1 MACRHGLRYC
11 RLSLIL
17 AITALLTAAVVGQG
31 NQYPYHSDPIL
42 LTSVEPL
49 GSLED
54 GRGRFYGGLIAGD
67 LNEDGPVDVFG
78 HVAVSWIQPGPEQ
91 PFVVLLNDG
100 AGGLVDGTSTILAP
114 PRPTG
119 FGTGPALVGDYNGD
133 GQNDVWVSSVGLDQ
147 GGNPDAGSPNW
158 LLLSGPDGLLHDV
171 SGEKLPQFKSFTHGP
186 SAADTDGDGDID
198 IWENNLGG
206 PDLVVSLLLVNDGS
220 GGFTIVADT
229 GWDCLPAGIDGCSI
243 VGQNDRLPDLME
255 GRGGL
260 WSVFV
265 DAEGDGD
272 ADLHLGL
279 IPRVDR
285 PPECPSGDL
294 TCGEDRRVLL
304 INDGTGRFVFADW
317 EAIPP
322 PPFKGEG
329 LVQDMAIHDVNE
341 DGLEDMV
348 LHQTAEDGGSVI
360 QILISNGDGTFRDE
374 TYLRLPYQPEDD
386 GRRGTIFSFA
396 DLDGDG
402 HDDLLSMYTWGT
414 LLFFL
419 NDGKGNFRR
428 LPDDW
433 APLTYSSRVSHRPGW
448 RRGCRFPGSRPERR
462 GR

>member
-186 SAADTDGDGDID
+186 SAATPMVMVTSTSGRTT
-198 IWENNLGG
+198 WEVQTLSY
-206 PDLVVSLLLVNDGS
+206 PFFLSTMAV
-220 GGFTIVADT
+220 
-229 GWDCLPAGIDGCSI
+229 
-243 VGQNDRLPDLME
+243 
-255 GRGGL
+255 
-260 WSVFV
+260 
-265 DAEGDGD
+265 
-272 ADLHLGL
+272 
-279 IPRVDR
+279 
-285 PPECPSGDL
+285 
-294 TCGEDRRVLL
+294 
-304 INDGTGRFVFADW
+304 
-317 EAIPP
+317 EASRSWPI
-322 PPFKGEG
+322 
-329 LVQDMAIHDVNE
+329 
-341 DGLEDMV
+341 
-348 LHQTAEDGGSVI
+348 
-360 QILISNGDGTFRDE
+360 
-374 TYLRLPYQPEDD
+374 
-386 GRRGTIFSFA
+386 
-396 DLDGDG
+396 LDGIAFLQVLTAVRSWAKTTDSPISWKAG
-402 HDDLLSMYTWGT
+402 EAYGLSLSMPRATATRIYI
-414 LLFFL
+414 L
-419 NDGKGNFRR
+419 D
-428 LPDDW
+428 
-433 APLTYSSRVSHRPGW
+433 
-448 RRGCRFPGSRPERR
+448 
-462 GR
+462 